1 MCSRRCPHEAYISTA
16 QYPAQAGHGFSGTFA
31 FRRRSS
37 NSSQQK
43 AQGPRTVGGLVKG
56 VAFPFSRSLRLRS
69 GWEFDLVF
77 RTGRKIQGRLVRL
90 FFVDAPDGITRVGV
104 AVGKRQGGAVCRS
117 RGKRVLRE
125 AFRHLLPLTKEG
137 LWIVAMLRQS
147 ALGDS
152 AARVYDDMRQVLFAE
167 GLLRVSR
174 MPVEWKV
181 LRLSS
186 RDSCEKCSGERR

>member
-1 MCSRRCPHEAYISTA
+1 M
-16 QYPAQAGHGFSGTFA
+16 
-31 FRRRSS
+31 
-37 NSSQQK
+37 
-43 AQGPRTVGGLVKG
+43 
-56 VAFPFSRSLRLRS
+56 AFPFSRSLRLRS